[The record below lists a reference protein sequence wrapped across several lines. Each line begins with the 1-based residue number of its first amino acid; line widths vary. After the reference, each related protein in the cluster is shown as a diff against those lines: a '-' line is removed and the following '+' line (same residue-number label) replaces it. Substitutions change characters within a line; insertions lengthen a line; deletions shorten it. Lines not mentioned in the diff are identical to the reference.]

1 MAVATE
7 KKVYTWG
14 TGRRKTAVARVR
26 ICEGTGQFQV
36 NGHDANTY
44 FPLEVQQTDIRA
56 PLKSTEMGGRV
67 DVIVNVTGSSKPSQS
82 GAVMQGLAR
91 RSRNSAPTSTLP
103 FATVVTSPAMPAW
116 SSARSSATRKPAR
129 ASSSRSVESK
139 PMPLP
144 SCHRHPRR
152 LTAIMAAGR
161 KHGTSSHWAPWR
173 GCSLRASFLAAC
185 GEGDNGPGQGHRA
198 SWFRS
203 SIPGRDSSTR

>member
-36 NGHDANTY
+36 NGHDANIY

-56 PLKSTEMGGRV
+56 PLKSTAMGERV

-91 RSRNSAPTSTLP
+91 ALKEFRPDLDSALRDGGYLTRD
-103 FATVVTSPAMPAW
+103 
-116 SSARSSATRKPAR
+116 ARMVERKKFGHKKAR
-129 ASSSRSVESK
+129 KSFQFSK
-139 PMPLP
+139 
-144 SCHRHPRR
+144 R
-152 LTAIMAAGR
+152 
-161 KHGTSSHWAPWR
+161 
-173 GCSLRASFLAAC
+173 
-185 GEGDNGPGQGHRA
+185 
-198 SWFRS
+198 
-203 SIPGRDSSTR
+203 